1 MADDPK
7 KTFADRKTI
16 NLSETYEVR
25 YWSKALGVDAAGLR
39 KLVKEHGKSVAKIRA
54 AIGR

>member
-7 KTFADRKTI
+7 KTFEDRKTI

-25 YWSKALGVDAAGLR
+25 YWSKALGVDAADLR
-39 KLVKEHGKSVAKIRA
+39 KLVAEHGKSVANIRKA
-54 AIGR
+54 LGK

>member
-16 NLSETYEVR
+16 NLSETYEIR
-25 YWSKALGVDAAGLR
+25 YWSKALGTDAAGLR

-54 AIGR
+54 AIGK

>member
-7 KTFADRKTI
+7 KIFLDRNTI

-25 YWSKALGVDAAGLR
+25 YWSKALGVDVAGLR
-39 KLVKEHGKSVAKIRA
+39 RLVKEHGKSIAKIRA
-54 AIGR
+54 AIGK

>member
-1 MADDPK
+1 MADDKK
-7 KTFADRKTI
+7 KTFEDRKTI

-39 KLVKEHGKSVAKIRA
+39 KLVKDHGKSVAKIRA
-54 AIGR
+54 AMTK